1 MLHFAVLQHVKFLT
15 FHLAGWM
22 GLGLSLALAAL
33 FTQGMKNLFG
43 KPRPSLLARCNPGT
57 PVALSSYGQN
67 FNPQWVLIDYSICQQ
82 TDMSILDDGFKSFPS
97 GHASS
102 KILVQEMVRHI

>member
-1 MLHFAVLQHVKFLT
+1 
-15 FHLAGWM
+15 M